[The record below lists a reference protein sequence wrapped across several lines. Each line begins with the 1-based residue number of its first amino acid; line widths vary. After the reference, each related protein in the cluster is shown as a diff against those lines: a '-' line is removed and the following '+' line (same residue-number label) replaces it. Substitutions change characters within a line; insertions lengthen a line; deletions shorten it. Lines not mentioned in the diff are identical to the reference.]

1 MCTHVVMASGER
13 ATLDFGF
20 SHCHSIIPKYL

>member
-1 MCTHVVMASGER
+1 MCIHVVMASGEW

-20 SHCHSIIPKYL
+20 SCHSIIPIDL